1 MNHLR
6 LVSALLFITGALC
19 LCSCENNMATVAVI
33 TAPDQTPLLVEEN
46 ANINYSDSGRTKLIL
61 HAPLI
66 ESFGG
71 NDPVDSFKKG
81 MKIDFYDDSMNVI
94 SHVSA
99 NKGVMHDNKNKQL
112 MEADNDVVV
121 VNKKGEQL
129 NTEQLFWDATK
140 HKIYTNKFVKIT
152 TATQILM
159 GDGLQSNEDFTDYK
173 ITNITGSVMINNSK
187 KE

>member
-6 LVSALLFITGALC
+6 LVSVSLIIVSTFCLF
-19 LCSCENNMATVAVI
+19 SCENDLKKVAI
-33 TAPDQTPLLVEEN
+33 LTAPDQTPLLVEEN
-46 ANINYSDSGRTKLIL
+46 ANIVYSDSGRTKLKL
-61 HAPLI
+61 FAPII

-71 NDPVDSFKKG
+71 NDPIDSFKRG
-81 MKIDFYDDSMNVI
+81 MKIDFYDDSLHVI

-129 NTEQLFWDATK
+129 NTEQLFWDETK

-159 GDGLQSNEDFTDYK
+159 GDGMQSNEDFTDYK